1 MITEKQPAITSDDL
15 KTISD
20 VLGTCTTDFS
30 SSGAARSTN
39 LAVGA
44 GKING
49 RVLMPGEVISGY
61 ECLQPFTL
69 ENGYKTAAAYENGQ
83 VVDSIG
89 GGVCQIATTLYDAA
103 LQGTAWKER
112 PSFYFELSPEG
123 YEHGLGMWCSPS
135 AFLAAY
141 RRKIESNPAAFER
154 MAKKIEKDPLFHL
167 EGRAYKKFKNETLSP
182 LLQAWYPK
190 KDVLLV
196 ARGVCSEH
204 SFPFLNY
211 HSSSQRNGA
220 GSKISMLFWMPLKR
234 NKKGVDLG

>member
-1 MITEKQPAITSDDL
+1 MKPFEGFTAE
-15 KTISD
+15 TI
-20 VLGTCTTDFS
+20 DFLWELRMNNS
-30 SSGAARSTN
+30 REWMEEN
-39 LAVGA
+39 RDRY
-44 GKING
+44 K
-49 RVLMPGEVISGY
+49 RVLKE
-61 ECLQPFTL
+61 PFDSL
-69 ENGYKTAAAYENGQ
+69 AAALVAESIAFGGREMKCSVSRINRDIRFSKDKSPYRASRW
-83 VVDSIG
+83 VV
-89 GGVCQIATTLYDAA
+89 LYDAA

-154 MAKKIEKDPLFHL
+154 MAKKFEKDPLFRL

-190 KDVLLV
+190 RMFCLWHTAVW
-196 ARGVCSEH
+196 RIS
-204 SFPFLNY
+204 SFPLNY
-211 HSSSQRNGA
+211 HSSSRRDGA

>member
-1 MITEKQPAITSDDL
+1 MKCSVSRINRDIR
-15 KTISD
+15 
-20 VLGTCTTDFS
+20 FS
-30 SSGAARSTN
+30 KDKSPYRASRW
-39 LAVGA
+39 
-44 GKING
+44 
-49 RVLMPGEVISGY
+49 
-61 ECLQPFTL
+61 
-69 ENGYKTAAAYENGQ
+69 
-83 VVDSIG
+83 VV
-89 GGVCQIATTLYDAA
+89 LYDAA

-154 MAKKIEKDPLFHL
+154 MAKKIEKDPLFRL

-196 ARGVCSEH
+196 ARGGMEDILFSPEL
-204 SFPFLNY
+204 PQFLAEEW
-211 HSSSQRNGA
+211 SR
-220 GSKISMLFWMPLKR
+220 LK
-234 NKKGVDLG
+234 NFYAFLDAIEAE